1 MTKVNRPK
9 TAEELLGT
17 TIKAKVKLFRY
28 IYPQSWKDPQW
39 GVVKVKIDELI
50 DGELPDELGWDGYIS
65 VVGHLPVMEFREQYV
80 FIGQLVYN
88 PKYGYQYSVMSLHGD
103 YNFESIED
111 QKKFL
116 SFALTDHQIET
127 VFATLENPMQVI
139 RDRDVA
145 TLRKV
150 RGVGP
155 KTAEKIIK
163 KYFDNEEYA
172 LAAVGLDKYGLTE
185 GAIKKIV
192 EAFKTPEAAIKAIE
206 ENPYV
211 LIEKV
216 RGYGWNKAD
225 KAARNAGLAVNDPRR
240 ARAYACYYLDERG
253 ESVGDSWAIID
264 DVLSATQAM
273 CAPMSDETVVAAV
286 KAMIWTKDNP
296 DGELYYEPETRRIS
310 LVDNYNIEKEL
321 ADHFHRLMKGDP
333 YVKFTHEEIEQYIKH
348 AEQDV
353 GFEYT
358 DEQKQAIYTMID
370 NPISIL
376 TGPGGVGKTYCTNAV
391 YKIFESKGLKI
402 ATCALSGRASSK
414 LTEITHK
421 SGQTIHKLLGA
432 TSSSKFSYNAETQL
446 PIDVLIIDECTL
458 IGAQIFLYLLRAVK
472 TGTRVIMLG
481 DTRQLEPIGLGNVFA
496 DLLKTQKIPITV
508 LTKIHRQAAASGII
522 TESLKVSN
530 GEQLFDSA
538 WAGQEIRGEL
548 KDFKLDIVH
557 DNALV
562 YTDLMNEFKLLLNSG
577 VPSNDIQILVPLK
590 DRGNVCCKTLNAQ
603 VQSIVNPKTYP
614 NQVEVRSVPDRSEE
628 DGSPIPGTGTPIIL
642 KPNDRIIIMQNTY
655 KGITNHEH
663 EDVAVFNGN
672 VGYIKEIAEK
682 YMWVHLTEQG
692 DVKIPQ
698 KHWGIIALGYAITV
712 HKKQGDSS
720 PYVIFALDSSAYT
733 LLSKELIYTAITRA
747 RKYCTVVATNSVF
760 RKAVT
765 ISRVRIKQTWLQ
777 FLL

>member
-1 MTKVNRPK
+1 
-9 TAEELLGT
+9 
-17 TIKAKVKLFRY
+17 
-28 IYPQSWKDPQW
+28 
-39 GVVKVKIDELI
+39 
-50 DGELPDELGWDGYIS
+50 
-65 VVGHLPVMEFREQYV
+65 
-80 FIGQLVYN
+80 
-88 PKYGYQYSVMSLHGD
+88 
-103 YNFESIED
+103 
-111 QKKFL
+111 
-116 SFALTDHQIET
+116 
-127 VFATLENPMQVI
+127 
-139 RDRDVA
+139 
-145 TLRKV
+145 
-150 RGVGP
+150 
-155 KTAEKIIK
+155 
-163 KYFDNEEYA
+163 
-172 LAAVGLDKYGLTE
+172 
-185 GAIKKIV
+185 
-192 EAFKTPEAAIKAIE
+192 
-206 ENPYV
+206 
-211 LIEKV
+211 
-216 RGYGWNKAD
+216 
-225 KAARNAGLAVNDPRR
+225 
-240 ARAYACYYLDERG
+240 
-253 ESVGDSWAIID
+253 
-264 DVLSATQAM
+264 
-273 CAPMSDETVVAAV
+273 
-286 KAMIWTKDNP
+286 
-296 DGELYYEPETRRIS
+296 
-310 LVDNYNIEKEL
+310 
-321 ADHFHRLMKGDP
+321 MKGDP
-333 YVKFTHEEIEQYIKH
+333 YVKFTREEIAQSIAS
-348 AEQDV
+348 AEREV
-353 GFEYT
+353 GFQYT
-358 DEQKQAIYTMID
+358 DEQKDAIYKMVE
-370 NPISIL
+370 NPVSIL
-376 TGPGGVGKTYCTNAV
+376 TGRAGCVDCDTEFFNGVEWKKISEYNENDKVLIYRPDGTAVLETPERYIKLPETHLWEVETKYGLSMCLCPEHNVYYITSKGNLYHKTFAEVKEQHERRSDGFSGKFITSFNYDGPGIELSDVEIKIMLAVIAEGHFTAPTTNRCSIRLKKERKIIELRKILQEWGEKYKEYEPDVHGFSVFTFYAPRREKEFSEYWYNCSHDQLKLICDNVLKWDGSVSETRKSFSSTIKATADFVQFAFAACGYKATLCTYDRRGQFRGNYERLSIEYTVIITSRNLISMGGFHRDKVDSKPQILPYTTKDGYKYCFTVSSHMWIMRRHGKIVITGNCGKSFSTNAI
-391 YKIFESKGLKI
+391 YKLFESKGLKI

-421 SGQTIHKLLGA
+421 PGQTIHKLLGA
-432 TSSSKFSYNAETQL
+432 SGQNKFTYNAETQL

-458 IGAQIFLYLLRAVK
+458 IGAQVFLYLLRAVK

-481 DTRQLEPIGLGNVFA
+481 DTHQLEPIGLGNVFA
-496 DLLKTQKIPITV
+496 DLLKTQKIPAAV

-538 WAGQEIRGEL
+538 WGGQEVRGEL

-562 YTDLMNEFKLLLNSG
+562 YSDLINEFKLLLNSG

-603 VQSIVNPKTYP
+603 VQSIVNPKIYP

-655 KGITNHEH
+655 KGITNHDH
-663 EDVAVFNGN
+663 EDVAIFNGN

-720 PYVIFALDSSAYT
+720 PYVLFGLDSSAYT